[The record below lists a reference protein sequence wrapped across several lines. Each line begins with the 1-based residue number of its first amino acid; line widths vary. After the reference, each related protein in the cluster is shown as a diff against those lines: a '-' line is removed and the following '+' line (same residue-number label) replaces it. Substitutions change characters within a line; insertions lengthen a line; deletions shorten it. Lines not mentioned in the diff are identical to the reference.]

1 MNHNRIIIVLVIIFV
16 IISIAGIILLNP
28 TQEKTQSVINITS
41 SNELNIGDKFSI
53 SLTNTN
59 GTPIENQTV
68 NITLT
73 NSNSEKII
81 KQVTTNNE
89 GKGEF
94 DLNEISSGQY
104 TVNVTYEGNDK
115 YSNTTASQQLTI
127 REKIVQTKSTV
138 SKNDDNYYNGYSRS
152 DFGEGEQAAIDDA
165 RAHGYS
171 SPAEYYHATGKTA
184 GQSYL
189 DAHPLDK
196 S

>member
-73 NSNSEKII
+73 NSNGEKII

-189 DAHPLDK
+189 DTHPLDK

>member
-89 GKGEF
+89 GK
-94 DLNEISSGQY
+94 
-104 TVNVTYEGNDK
+104 
-115 YSNTTASQQLTI
+115 
-127 REKIVQTKSTV
+127 
-138 SKNDDNYYNGYSRS
+138 
-152 DFGEGEQAAIDDA
+152 
-165 RAHGYS
+165 
-171 SPAEYYHATGKTA
+171 
-184 GQSYL
+184 
-189 DAHPLDK
+189 
-196 S
+196 

>member
-189 DAHPLDK
+189 DTHPLDK